1 MWFLKIS
8 GGLRVEEGSGN
19 WVPFRSF
26 QDIGSQ
32 DMRKTG
38 KFRHGQ
44 TCVSRVCPT
53 LRFSQKLK
61 GLGRKYIYSR
71 RLLVGLLEWWWE
83 HVPLIQFL
91 FVANPPVVGVQDA
104 QSQGNLQLKGLDRS
118 TVSPSVRLRIY
129 LFVLLIFVLVLSGQL
144 GNLNLL
150 CKYEQ
155 HFFFA
160 LLGF

>member
-8 GGLRVEEGSGN
+8 GGPRVEQGSGD
-19 WVPFRSF
+19 WVPFGSF
-26 QDIGSQ
+26 QNIGSQ
-32 DMRKTG
+32 DLREAG

-61 GLGRKYIYSR
+61 GLGRKYVYSR
-71 RLLVGLLEWWWE
+71 RLLGLLEWWQE
-83 HVPLIQFL
+83 QVPLIQFL

-118 TVSPSVRLRIY
+118 TNKHICQTKNLFICIIDIY
-129 LFVLLIFVLVLSGQL
+129 IGFIWAAWKFELVQV
-144 GNLNLL
+144 
-150 CKYEQ
+150 
-155 HFFFA
+155 
-160 LLGF
+160 